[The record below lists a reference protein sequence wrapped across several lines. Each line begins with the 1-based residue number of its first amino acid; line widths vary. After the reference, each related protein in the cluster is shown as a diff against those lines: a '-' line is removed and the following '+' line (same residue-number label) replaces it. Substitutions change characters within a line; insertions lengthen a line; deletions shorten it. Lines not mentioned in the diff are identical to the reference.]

1 MRSVAEAGH
10 PDSADRAQRPY
21 RGVQAGER
29 LARRRQQLIDA
40 GLDLLGQTD
49 PDDLTVRAICTR
61 AGLTARYFYE
71 AFADKDAFVEAVFD
85 AAAEKLA
92 TTTQAAVADVAPADQ
107 NRAGITS
114 IVRTIAE
121 DPRIGRL
128 LFSTELS
135 NAVILRMRAQR
146 TELFVNLGDRH
157 IQTVLRVGGSSRLKA
172 TTNFVLGGLRQ
183 TISAWLTGEV
193 AMSSEEFIELLVA
206 IIDDLNNPH
215 LFRE

>member
-1 MRSVAEAGH
+1 MRSVAEAGR
-10 PDSADRAQRPY
+10 PDSADRVQRPY

-40 GLDLLGQTD
+40 GMDLLGQTD

-71 AFADKDAFVEAVFD
+71 AFSDKDAFIEAVFD
-85 AAAEKLA
+85 AAAAKLA
-92 TTTQAAVADVAPADQ
+92 TTTQAAVTGIPAVDQ

-146 TELFVNLGDRH
+146 AELFVNLGDLH
-157 IQTVLRVGGSSRLKA
+157 IQTALRVGGSSRLKA

-183 TISAWLTGEV
+183 TISAWLSGEV
-193 AMSSEEFIELLVA
+193 VMSSEELIDLLIA
-206 IIDDLNNPH
+206 IVDDLNDPS